1 MEEDSL
7 EYEGEYHL
15 CVGRELQPRGCGEVI
30 GSPGRRQP
38 SFLVLPFL
46 AGDLWS

>member
-7 EYEGEYHL
+7 EYQGEYHL
-15 CVGRELQPRGCGEVI
+15 CVGCELRPWGHGEVV

-46 AGDLWS
+46 AGGL